1 MVLVGKN
8 VVQTVHVLRTYG
20 ISVLSQTSTWT
31 VVVCLACIF
40 LKWIFNNPTT
50 PISRPPLVLL
60 RCAHKSSMAPKD
72 AKTGLKWNNRCKAH
86 KILSD
91 GLVNGTIDPSQK
103 PKEVWESHT
112 EFQKY
117 PLHLFRSAFNRKKA
131 ELGCNLRA
139 EGKYPSSQSF
149 SFFFFGFF
157 HPLFFIFCFLF
168 SSHSRSFLT

>member
-1 MVLVGKN
+1 MGKN
-8 VVQTVHVLRTYG
+8 LVQTLHTFYVRDFCALPHECIDCGKFSTHFPKMQDQSCDNQQPDVHLSSSSTVL
-20 ISVLSQTSTWT
+20 
-31 VVVCLACIF
+31 
-40 LKWIFNNPTT
+40 TT
-50 PISRPPLVLL
+50 MS
-60 RCAHKSSMAPKD
+60 PKD
-72 AKTGLKWNNRCKAH
+72 AKTGLKWNSHCKAH
-86 KILSD
+86 KVLSD
-91 GLVNGTIDPSQK
+91 GLTNGTIDPSQK

-117 PLHLFRSAFNRKKA
+117 PLHSFRSAFNRKKA